1 VNGFVLVRGDAE
13 KLTAL
18 RQDDEFMTMVYQSGY
33 FLEGFGVIEAY
44 SGEVLRAGMQDW
56 GAVISGLKS

>member
-1 VNGFVLVRGDAE
+1 
-13 KLTAL
+13 
-18 RQDDEFMTMVYQSGY
+18 MVYQSGY